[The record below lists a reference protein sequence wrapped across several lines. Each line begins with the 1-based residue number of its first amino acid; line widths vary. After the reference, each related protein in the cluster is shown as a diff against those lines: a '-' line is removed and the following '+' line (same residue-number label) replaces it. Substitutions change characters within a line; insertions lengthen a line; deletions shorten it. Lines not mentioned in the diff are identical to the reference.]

1 MAYIAQRGSRP
12 RVVVPVTLT
21 IALLLAAACSSPP
34 PSAAPLAVAPTP
46 VVTPNPHLADPATAQ
61 DVFNGLGREGLKISP
76 NTAVGGNAG
85 SGIVTR
91 INATYLGWP
100 LDVTQFRTS
109 ADLVKAAKWKSGQA
123 PGRGE
128 PPVALAGYN
137 ILVTWGPWGPGSKP
151 PVPDDRQ
158 AEALDALVAALDRLL
173 SPIRARTIVPLQIA
187 AAPAGTAP
195 ATNAPGASAASK
207 ATPAP

>member
-1 MAYIAQRGSRP
+1 MADVAHRGSRP
-12 RVVVPVTLT
+12 RVVVPVTLA
-21 IALLLAAACSSPP
+21 IVVVLAAACASVP
-34 PSAAPLAVAPTP
+34 PSPSPTLAPTP

-61 DVFNGLGREGLKISP
+61 DVFNGLGRAGLRISP
-76 NTAVGGNAG
+76 NTAVGGA
-85 SGIVTR
+85 SGTAIVTR

-109 ADLVKAAKWKSGQA
+109 ADLAKAATWEKGEA

-128 PPVALAGYN
+128 PPIALAGYN
-137 ILVTWGPWGPGSKP
+137 ILVTWGPRGTGSRP

-158 AEALDALVAALDRLL
+158 TAALDALVTALDRLL
-173 SPIRARTIVPLQIA
+173 SPLRARTIVPIKVA
-187 AAPAGTAP
+187 SAPASSAPGPSAAPE
-195 ATNAPGASAASK
+195 

>member
-1 MAYIAQRGSRP
+1 MAYIAQRGSRQ
-12 RVVVPVTLT
+12 RVVVPVTLM

-34 PSAAPLAVAPTP
+34 PSATPVAVAPTP
-46 VVTPNPHLADPATAQ
+46 LVTPNPHLADPATAQ
-61 DVFNGLGREGLKISP
+61 DVFNGLGRAGLRISP
-76 NTAVGGNAG
+76 NTAVGGTAG
-85 SGIVTR
+85 TGIVTR

-100 LDVTQFRTS
+100 LGLTEYRTS
-109 ADLVKAAKWKSGQA
+109 AALIKAAKWKKGQA

-158 AEALDALVAALDRLL
+158 AAALDALVTALDGLL
-173 SPIRARTIVPLQIA
+173 SPLRARTIVPLQIA
-187 AAPAGTAP
+187 SAPVATPPPSPSAAP
-195 ATNAPGASAASK
+195 K